1 MLEKVKEYK
10 MKHNNLKLIPINTDN
25 YWEIGWLE
33 LKEEQ
38 KDYVGDN
45 FKSMAYA
52 YATVMEGKYA
62 KAFGIY
68 DGDESIGFLL
78 IGHNSYDF
86 VGCPKTLKHS
96 YDLWRIMIDKDYQ
109 NKGYG
114 KDAVK
119 LALDYI
125 LTFPDGEE
133 DIITTSYVLGNE
145 VAKHIYESFGFV
157 PNGDNYEDEIT
168 LVLKVK

>member
-1 MLEKVKEYK
+1 MLEKLNNYQL
-10 MKHNNLKLIPINTDN
+10 KHKNLKLIPITTEN

-33 LKEEQ
+33 LKKEQEEF
-38 KDYVGDN
+38 VGDN

-68 DGDESIGFLL
+68 DGDKSVGFLL

-86 VGCPKTLKHS
+86 EGCPETLKHS

-114 KDAVK
+114 KDSVK

-133 DIITTSYVLGNE
+133 DIITTSYVEGNK
-145 VAKHIYESFGFV
+145 VAKHIYEAFDFE

>member
-1 MLEKVKEYK
+1 MLEKVRKYQL
-10 MKHNNLKLIPINTDN
+10 KHKTLRLVPITTEN

-33 LKEEQ
+33 LKKEQEEF
-38 KDYVGDN
+38 VGDN

-52 YATVMEGKYA
+52 YATVMEGKFA

-68 DGDESIGFLL
+68 DEDESIGFLL

-86 VGCPKTLKHS
+86 EGCPETLKHS

-119 LALDYI
+119 LAIEYI
-125 LTFPDGEE
+125 LTFPDGKE
-133 DIITTSYVLGNE
+133 DIITTSYVKGNE
-145 VAKHIYESFGFV
+145 SAKHIYESFGFV
-157 PNGDNYEDEIT
+157 PNGDDYEDEIT
-168 LVLKVK
+168 LVLQIK

>member
-1 MLEKVKEYK
+1 MLEKVRKYQL
-10 MKHNNLKLIPINTDN
+10 KHKNLKLIPITTEN

-33 LKEEQ
+33 HKKEQEEF
-38 KDYVGDN
+38 VGDN

-68 DGDESIGFLL
+68 DGDESVGFLL

-86 VGCPKTLKHS
+86 EGCPETLKHS

-109 NKGYG
+109 NRTIYKNV
-114 KDAVK
+114 AV
-119 LALDYI
+119 
-125 LTFPDGEE
+125 
-133 DIITTSYVLGNE
+133 
-145 VAKHIYESFGFV
+145 
-157 PNGDNYEDEIT
+157 
-168 LVLKVK
+168 